1 MLLYSHVVINNF
13 QLLKLFDLTFRRLKD
28 GFGFNFTKVNTSI
41 KNVKFSL
48 NYFSI
53 SVTFLLWKTSHAS
66 STYKNRLHLTAVDIS
81 LMQTKSSKGPSIDL
95 RNTLHDILKISKK
108 KFSKFTV
115 NLRFD
120 RFNSMNR
127 KTNNKKCLC
136 IMFKIISCLI
146 ASHALRRSIKVIH
159 VS

>member
-1 MLLYSHVVINNF
+1 M
-13 QLLKLFDLTFRRLKD
+13 
-28 GFGFNFTKVNTSI
+28 NTSI

-53 SVTFLLWKTSHAS
+53 SVTFFLWKSSHVS
-66 STYKNRLHLTAVDIS
+66 STYKNRLHSTAADMSLTQI
-81 LMQTKSSKGPSIDL
+81 KSSKGPSIDL

>member
-1 MLLYSHVVINNF
+1 MLLCSHVVIYNF
-13 QLLKLFDLTFRRLKD
+13 QLLKLFDLTFRRVND
-28 GFGFNFTKVNTSI
+28 GFGFIFTKVNTSI

-53 SVTFLLWKTSHAS
+53 SVTFFLWKSSHVS
-66 STYKNRLHLTAVDIS
+66 STYKNRLHSTAADMSLTQI
-81 LMQTKSSKGPSIDL
+81 KSSKGPSIDL